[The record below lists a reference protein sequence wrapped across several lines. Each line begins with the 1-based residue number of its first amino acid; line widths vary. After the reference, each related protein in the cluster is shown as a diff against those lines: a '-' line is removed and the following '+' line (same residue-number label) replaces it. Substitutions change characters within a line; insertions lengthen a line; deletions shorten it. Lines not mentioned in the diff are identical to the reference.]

1 VTPKLVRAFRAS
13 RYEAGGVVIRIGE
26 RSAAMDALLRCHG
39 ARHAGLVT
47 AWNPFSRAM
56 PRGWNERMQRA
67 LRQAVRGRVLAE
79 GFGRGRGWAEH
90 HLLVE
95 GDRRRIRMLA
105 RRFRQHAIVAL
116 APAQPALL
124 VAAGRQRR

>member
-1 VTPKLVRAFRAS
+1 MTPKLARAFCAS
-13 RYEAGGVVIRIGE
+13 RYEAGGVAIRIGE
-26 RSAAMDALLRCHG
+26 AGAALLARHG
-39 ARHAGLVT
+39 ARQACFVT

-67 LRQAVRGRVLAE
+67 LRQASRGRVLGE

-95 GDRRRIRMLA
+95 GDPRRIRVLA
-105 RRFRQHAIVAL
+105 RRFRQFAIVAV
-116 APAQPALL
+116 L
-124 VAAGRQRR
+124 VRGKARLIRV